1 MSVSKPFDI
10 VLWGATGYTGQLVA
24 EYLAR
29 HAGPGVRW
37 AIGGRNQDKLE
48 GLRRSLAAVNPAAGD
63 LPILTG
69 DSYDAAS
76 LQAIVAQARVVCTTV
91 GPYAKYGTPLVA
103 ACVAQGVDY
112 CDITGETAWVRANID
127 AFHGQAEQTGAR
139 IVHFCGIDSIPSDLG
154 TLMVQ
159 EYALAAYGH
168 FCQRVKHYILGFK
181 GGFSGGTVAT
191 MMYNIDQAK
200 AGKKMRRVLA
210 DPYSLAPGYDHDW
223 SEKDQRG
230 PRYDPDIGRWT
241 APFAMAFINSRVVRR
256 SHALQGFRYGP
267 DFRFSETLRLPGG
280 WRGRLG
286 ATGATL
292 SLALFAGLVAFSPTR
307 RLLQATVLPAPGEG
321 PAAEARESGYF
332 RTLLLGKIPAGD
344 GGSEMWVKGI
354 VAGNSAPGYGE
365 TAKML
370 GESALCLAL
379 DDLPRRGGILTP
391 AVAMGMRLVER
402 LRAASMTFSAE
413 PWT

>member
-1 MSVSKPFDI
+1 MSKPFDI

-37 AIGGRNQDKLE
+37 AIAGRSRDKLE
-48 GLRRSLAAVNPAAGD
+48 ALRRSLAAVNPAAAE
-63 LPILTG
+63 LSILTG
-69 DSYDAAS
+69 DSHDAAS

-91 GPYAKYGTPLVA
+91 GPYARYGTPLVA

-139 IVHFCGIDSIPSDLG
+139 IVHFCGVDSIPSDLG

-159 EYALAAYGH
+159 EYALAQYGR
-168 FCQRVKHYILGFK
+168 FCQTIKHYIIGFK
-181 GGFSGGTVAT
+181 GGASGGTVAT
-191 MMYNIDQAK
+191 MMDIADQAK
-200 AGKKMRRVLA
+200 ADKKTRRVLA
-210 DPYSLAPGYDHDW
+210 DPYSLAPGYQHDW
-223 SEKDQRG
+223 SEKDQRA
-230 PRYDPDIGRWT
+230 PHYDPDIGRWT
-241 APFAMAFINSRVVRR
+241 APFVMASINTRVVRR
-256 SHALQGFRYGP
+256 SHALQDFRYGP
-267 DFRFSETLRLPGG
+267 DFRFSETLRLPDG
-280 WRGRLG
+280 WRGRLR
-286 ATGATL
+286 ATGVTL
-292 SLALFAGLVAFSPTR
+292 SLALLAGLVAFTPTR

-321 PAAEARESGYF
+321 PSAEARASGYF
-332 RTLLLGKIPAGD
+332 RTLLLGKIPAGA
-344 GGSEMWVKGI
+344 GGSEMWVKGT
-354 VAGNSAPGYGE
+354 VAGSSSPGYSE

-391 AVAMGMRLVER
+391 AVAMGLPLVER
-402 LRAASMTFSAE
+402 LRAAGMTFSAE
-413 PWT
+413 PWS